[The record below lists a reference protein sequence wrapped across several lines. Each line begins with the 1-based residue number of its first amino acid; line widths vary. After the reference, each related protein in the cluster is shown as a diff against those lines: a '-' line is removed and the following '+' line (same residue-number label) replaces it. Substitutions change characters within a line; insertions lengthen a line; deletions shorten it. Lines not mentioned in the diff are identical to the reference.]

1 MADQCRPK
9 MAMSDD
15 MIAYARAQLADALT
29 STIRSIK
36 RRTVRYYKPFLGA
49 FWTLVDQGAVSLGTF
64 LLNIQLARQ
73 LGAPEYGFFALLFG
87 GYFIIQHLNASLIY
101 YPMMLRLAW
110 GKEDRPSDLVFTSAL
125 FTAAS
130 SLLLSAVV
138 GACLFA
144 LGRGDIAAAAAIYLL
159 LWQLQ
164 DVFRRA
170 LLAEVRPQLAAAI
183 DGIIYIG
190 AAGAIATLAKHGSLS
205 LHTALSAM
213 TGMCG
218 LGLVIHFAIRISQ
231 SRPTLASIK
240 RKTELMRDFWKLGR
254 WVLVSG
260 LIFFMSAQIFLW
272 ALAVFNG
279 PAEVAG
285 FQACLNIANVAN
297 PISFGLC
304 NIILATAAEAYQ
316 EGDLRKSWRA
326 AQTYIIIGIF
336 LISLYALPVMFLPHT
351 ALLLFYGAN
360 SAYVN
365 LYHILP
371 IIVFAVAVSS
381 VTDMVGTFIEGATAP
396 RLVVWI
402 NLTSLVAA
410 GVVLLL
416 IGPLSVAGCAVALA
430 VARTIGAITAW
441 YFVARML
448 SPVNRF
454 AWARPAEISGKKGR

>member
-1 MADQCRPK
+1 
-9 MAMSDD
+9 MSDD
-15 MIAYARAQLADALT
+15 MIAYARARLAGALT

-36 RRTVRYYKPFLGA
+36 RRTARYYRPFLGA

-101 YPMMLRLAW
+101 YPMMLRLAG
-110 GKEDRPSDLVFTSAL
+110 GKEDRPSDLVFTSAAL
-125 FTAAS
+125 TAAS

-170 LLAEVRPQLAAAI
+170 LLAEFRHPIAAAI
-183 DGIIYIG
+183 DAIIYIG
-190 AAGAIATLAKHGSLS
+190 AAGAIAILAKHGSLS
-205 LHTALSAM
+205 LRTALTAM
-213 TGMCG
+213 IGTCG
-218 LGLVIHFAIRISQ
+218 LGLIIHFSIRISQ
-231 SRPTLASIK
+231 RRPTWSSMNGQTK
-240 RKTELMRDFWKLGR
+240 LMRDFWKLGR
-254 WVLVSG
+254 WVFVSG
-260 LIFFMSAQIFLW
+260 LIFIMSGQIFSW
-272 ALAVFNG
+272 TLAMFNG
-279 PAEVAG
+279 PADVAG

-297 PISFGLC
+297 PISFGLS
-304 NIILATAAEAYQ
+304 NIILTTAAEAYQ
-316 EGDLRKSWRA
+316 EDDLRKSWRA
-326 AQTYIIIGIF
+326 ATTYIIIGMF
-336 LISLYALPVMFLPHT
+336 LISSYALPVMFMPHT
-351 ALLLFYGAN
+351 ALVLFYGVN

-365 LYHILP
+365 LYHTLP
-371 IIVFAVAVSS
+371 IIVFAVAVNS
-381 VTDMVGTFIEGATAP
+381 VTDMVATFIEGTRAP

-416 IGPLSVAGCAVALA
+416 IGSLSVAGCALALA
-430 VARTIGAITAW
+430 VARTTGAITAW
-441 YFVARML
+441 YFIARML

>member
-1 MADQCRPK
+1 MAL
-9 MAMSDD
+9 
-15 MIAYARAQLADALT
+15 ARVPRADT
-29 STIRSIK
+29 QSIE
-36 RRTVRYYKPFLGA
+36 RRATRYYKPFLDA

-87 GYFIIQHLNASLIY
+87 GYFIIQHLNTSLIY
-101 YPMMLRLAW
+101 YPMMLRLAG
-110 GKEDRPSDLVFTSAL
+110 GKEDRPSDLVFTSVA
-125 FTAAS
+125 FTATS
-130 SLLLSAVV
+130 SLLSSAVV

-144 LGRGDIAAAAAIYLL
+144 VGRRDIAAPGAIYLL

-170 LLAEVRPQLAAAI
+170 LLAEFRHPTAAAI

-190 AAGAIATLAKHGSLS
+190 AAGAIAVLANHGSLS

-213 TGMCG
+213 TGTCG
-218 LGLVIHFAIRISQ
+218 LGLVIHFAIRVSQ

-260 LIFFMSAQIFLW
+260 LIFVMSAQIFLW

-304 NIILATAAEAYQ
+304 NIILTTTAEAYQ

-326 AQTYIIIGIF
+326 AQTYIIFGII
-336 LISLYALPVMFLPHT
+336 LISLYALPVMFFPHT
-351 ALLLFYGAN
+351 TLLLFYGAS

-365 LYHILP
+365 LYPTLP
-371 IIVFAVAVSS
+371 IIVFAVAVNS
-381 VTDMVGTFIEGATAP
+381 VTDMVGTYIEGARAP
-396 RLVVWI
+396 KLVVWI

-416 IGPLSVAGCAVALA
+416 IGSLSVAGCALALA
-430 VARTIGAITAW
+430 VARTIGSITAW

-448 SPVNRF
+448 SPANRF